1 MSEKLDAEISRLKK
15 EHTRLDNEIDKMEKT
30 GHFEDL
36 KLTQLK
42 KQKAR
47 DLSWEDLLK
56 SEKGKLK
63 KVAVAEAED
72 LTETETETETEA
84 VRQ

>member
-1 MSEKLDAEISRLKK
+1 MSKKLDAEISRLKK

-42 KQKAR
+42 KQRLAIR
-47 DLSWEDLLK
+47 DQLTALYKRQYEDR
-56 SEKGKLK
+56 EY
-63 KVAVAEAED
+63 VD
-72 LTETETETETEA
+72 FDDD
-84 VRQ
+84 RR

>member
-42 KQKAR
+42 KQRLAIR
-47 DLSWEDLLK
+47 DQLAALYKRQYEDR
-56 SEKGKLK
+56 EY
-63 KVAVAEAED
+63 VD
-72 LTETETETETEA
+72 FDDD
-84 VRQ
+84 RR

>member
-1 MSEKLDAEISRLKK
+1 MSEKLDAQISRLKK

-42 KQKAR
+42 KQRLAIR
-47 DLSWEDLLK
+47 DQLAALYKRQYEDR
-56 SEKGKLK
+56 EY
-63 KVAVAEAED
+63 VD
-72 LTETETETETEA
+72 FDDD
-84 VRQ
+84 RR